1 MNITGFM
8 ATNLLLAF
16 IPLLIS
22 LIIFRKQLWDSSGL
36 MKLFIIIGGVIFYL
50 FLPNAPYVYTDLI
63 HLVRQIM
70 DYRYFKLTQ
79 NSIIIFLIPQYMLF
93 IFLGFSFYVLSF
105 QKMLHFL
112 LDCNVKIRTIWLIK
126 IINPIIMGVGV
137 FLGRVRRF
145 NSWDLFFNSDEV
157 IKSTIAEFSNLDFI
171 IYVFYNSFVIF
182 LGFEILSIFYKS
194 LFNNLFD
201 MKIKE
206 NSDGEKHV

>member
-1 MNITGFM
+1 M
-8 ATNLLLAF
+8 L
-16 IPLLIS
+16 
-22 LIIFRKQLWDSSGL
+22 
-36 MKLFIIIGGVIFYL
+36 IIIGSVIFYL

-79 NSIIIFLIPQYMLF
+79 NSIIVFLIPQYLIF
-93 IFLGFSFYVLSF
+93 IFLGFSFYVLAF

-112 LDCNVKIRTIWLIK
+112 LDCRVKMRTIIIIK
-126 IINPIIMGVGV
+126 LVNPIIMGIGL

-145 NSWDLFFNSDEV
+145 NSWDLFFNSDEI
-157 IKSTIAEFSNLDFI
+157 IKSTIADFSNQDFI
-171 IYVFYNSFVIF
+171 IYVFYNSFIIF
-182 LGFEILSIFYKS
+182 FGFEILSIFYKS

-206 NSDGEKHV
+206 SQDGQKHV